1 MREIEFAKKDSIR
14 VIAEVASY
22 IDSLEDAK
30 QYVMTIKE
38 KKKKRSLDANSYFWL
53 LCDKLAEKT
62 RIPKTEIYRSYIKEI
77 GGVSDTVCVL
87 DKAVDKLC
95 ETWEQNGLGYQTDR
109 YKSKM
114 KGCTNVVL
122 YYGSSTYDSKQ
133 MSRLIELISQ
143 DCLINDIELL
153 PPEQLQALN
162 SEWGRR

>member
-95 ETWEQNGLGYQTDR
+95 DNWERNGLGWQTDR

-153 PPEQLQALN
+153 PPEQLQVLN

>member
-62 RIPKTEIYRSYIKEI
+62 RIPKTEIYRNYIKEI

-95 ETWEQNGLGYQTDR
+95 EAWEQNGLGWQTDR
-109 YKSKM
+109 YRSKM

-133 MSRLIELISQ
+133 MIRLIELIVQ
-143 DCLINDIELL
+143 DCNINEIETL
-153 PPEQLQALN
+153 PPEQLQMLN
-162 SEWGRR
+162 EEWGKR

>member
-62 RIPKTEIYRSYIKEI
+62 RIPKTEIYRNYIKEI

-95 ETWEQNGLGYQTDR
+95 EEWEQNGLGWQTDR
-109 YKSKM
+109 YRSKM

-133 MSRLIELISQ
+133 MSRLIELIVQ
-143 DCLINDIELL
+143 DCNINEIETL
-153 PPEQLQALN
+153 PPEQLQMLN
-162 SEWGRR
+162 EEWGKR

>member
-1 MREIEFAKKDSIR
+1 MREIEFEKKDSIR

-62 RIPKTEIYRSYIKEI
+62 RISKTEIYRSYVKEI

-95 ETWEQNGLGYQTDR
+95 ETWEQNGLGWQTDC

-114 KGCTNVVL
+114 QGCTNVVL

-133 MSRLIELISQ
+133 MSHLIELISQ

>member
-95 ETWEQNGLGYQTDR
+95 DNWERNGLGWQTDH

-133 MSRLIELISQ
+133 MSHLIELIVQ
-143 DCLINDIELL
+143 DCLANEIETL

>member
-62 RIPKTEIYRSYIKEI
+62 RISKTEIYRSYIKEI

-95 ETWEQNGLGYQTDR
+95 ETWEQNGLGYQTEC

-114 KGCTNVVL
+114 VGCTNVIL

-133 MSRLIELISQ
+133 MSRLIELIVQ
-143 DCLINDIELL
+143 DCLANEIETL

>member
-62 RIPKTEIYRSYIKEI
+62 RIPKTEIYRNYIKEI

-95 ETWEQNGLGYQTDR
+95 EAWEQNGLGWQTDR
-109 YKSKM
+109 YRSKM

-133 MSRLIELISQ
+133 MSRLIELIVQ
-143 DCLINDIELL
+143 DCNINEIETL
-153 PPEQLQALN
+153 PPEQLQMLN
-162 SEWGRR
+162 EEWGKR

>member
-30 QYVMTIKE
+30 QYVITIKE

>member
-14 VIAEVASY
+14 VIAEVASF
-22 IDSLEDAK
+22 IDSLDDTK
-30 QYVMTIKE
+30 QYKLTIAE

-95 ETWEQNGLGYQTDR
+95 DNWEKNGLGWQTDR

-133 MSRLIELISQ
+133 MSRLIELIVQ
-143 DCLINDIELL
+143 DCLINEIETL

-162 SEWGRR
+162 NEWGKR

>member
-62 RIPKTEIYRSYIKEI
+62 RISKTEIYRSYIKEI

-95 ETWEQNGLGYQTDR
+95 ETWEQNGLGYQTEC

-114 KGCTNVVL
+114 VGCTNVIL
-122 YYGSSTYDSKQ
+122 YYGSSTYDNKQ
-133 MSRLIELISQ
+133 MHRLISLIEQ
-143 DCLINDIELL
+143 DCTENGIQTLEDIKT
-153 PPEQLQALN
+153 EQLVK
-162 SEWGRR
+162 EWGV

>member
-95 ETWEQNGLGYQTDR
+95 DNWERNGLGWQTDH

-133 MSRLIELISQ
+133 MNRLIELIEQ
-143 DCLINDIELL
+143 DCIENGIQTMSDIEVERLCKV
-153 PPEQLQALN
+153 
-162 SEWGRR
+162 WGVE

>member
-143 DCLINDIELL
+143 DCIANDIELL

-162 SEWGRR
+162 SEWGKR

>member
-133 MSRLIELISQ
+133 MSRLIELIIQ
-143 DCLINDIELL
+143 DCNINEIETL
-153 PPEQLQALN
+153 PPEQLQMLN
-162 SEWGRR
+162 EEWGKR